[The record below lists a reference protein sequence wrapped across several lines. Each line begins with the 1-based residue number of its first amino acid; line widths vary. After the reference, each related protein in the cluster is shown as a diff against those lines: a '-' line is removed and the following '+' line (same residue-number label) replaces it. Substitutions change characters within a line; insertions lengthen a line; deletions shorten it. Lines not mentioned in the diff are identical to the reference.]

1 MNRNEN
7 VKGVTKRKNKK
18 LLVSVNVLGS
28 VGPIRFLANE
38 DDEVSSAIN
47 TTLKAYA
54 RQGRIPVL
62 GFDVDNFI
70 FYSINAGFNTLHPQE
85 KIGSMDVT
93 NFLMCKKEPRP
104 LEKVEGIR
112 ESRAR
117 IGHGWKTTH
126 LLRFLLGY
134 IPYNHKPNSTS
145 QKDYRS
151 FGDGNAYCIEEYQQE
166 FQRITKIKEYQREFQ
181 RF

>member
-1 MNRNEN
+1 MVYTTKKKEMNRIAN
-7 VKGVTKRKNKK
+7 VKRVMKGKNNKL

-38 DDEVSSAIN
+38 EDEVSTVIN

-70 FYSINAGFNTLHPQE
+70 FYSINAGFNTLHPEE

-112 ESRAR
+112 KSKAR
-117 IGHGWKTTH
+117 VGHGWKTR
-126 LLRFLLGY
+126 LLRSILG
-134 IPYNHKPNSTS
+134 
-145 QKDYRS
+145 
-151 FGDGNAYCIEEYQQE
+151 
-166 FQRITKIKEYQREFQ
+166 
-181 RF
+181 